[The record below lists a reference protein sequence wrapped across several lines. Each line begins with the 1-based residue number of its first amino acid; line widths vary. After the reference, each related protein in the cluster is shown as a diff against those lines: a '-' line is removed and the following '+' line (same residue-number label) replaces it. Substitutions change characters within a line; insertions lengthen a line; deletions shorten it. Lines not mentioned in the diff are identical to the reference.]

1 MKLKFNQSNK
11 NIINK
16 MKILIINFQRNKLKV
31 NHKIFYKK
39 KIFKLIKNNKIK
51 F

>member
-11 NIINK
+11 KIINK
-16 MKILIINFQRNKLKV
+16 MKILIINLQRNKLKV

-39 KIFKLIKNNKIK
+39 IIFKLIKNNKIQ